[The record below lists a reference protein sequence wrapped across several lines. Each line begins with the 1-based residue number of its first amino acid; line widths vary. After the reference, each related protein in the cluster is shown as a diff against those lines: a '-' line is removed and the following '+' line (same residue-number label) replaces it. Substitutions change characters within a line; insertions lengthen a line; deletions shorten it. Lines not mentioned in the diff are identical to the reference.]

1 MESIFD
7 ILYIPMG
14 YIIRF
19 CYQITHNYAIAL
31 LLLAIAVKLLLL
43 PLGIK
48 QQKGTIKQA
57 SLRPKE
63 MAIRKKYAGRDDK
76 PSQQKMQNEIMDLY
90 QKENFNPMSGCL
102 PLLIQFPILWALY
115 QVINNPLRY
124 ICQLSSDVVNS
135 LGTKILEL
143 FEQGSLQGLSES
155 LVATLERGNAA
166 AITGIDKVNI
176 LRANFDLFAADLPG
190 FSLADLPN
198 FHLFGNL
205 DLSMKPEI
213 ASWLVI
219 IPILSFLT
227 TYLSM
232 KLSRK
237 FTYQPQ
243 QQGDAGLSMK
253 IMDLTMPL
261 FTLWIAF
268 SVPAV
273 IGVYWIYQNVLGT
286 VQQIILAKTMP
297 YPTFTEEEL
306 RQAEKEINGSSKK
319 KKKSGLPEEN
329 KPRVRSLHHIDDE
342 EYQKALA
349 ESLAEEEEKKKAE
362 AAEKKNKT
370 KKQSIIAP
378 APMKEEKRD
387 KENEE

>member
-1 MESIFD
+1 
-7 ILYIPMG
+7 MG

-143 FEQGSLQGLSES
+143 FGQGSLQGLSES

-319 KKKSGLPEEN
+319 KKKSGSPEEN